1 MTKLQEI
8 YIASG
13 KNISKFTTG
22 NIFSYTFLFSSDIT
36 VIETHRKIIY
46 E

>member
-22 NIFSYTFLFSSDIT
+22 NIFGYTFLFSSDIT